1 MPPCLAL
8 VALCWGW
15 TDGEKAGH
23 AKAKRKLP
31 VREADSLSSE
41 AIKWCWTLPPYLI
54 TLFTIYY
61 RGSVGLYCQFLAV
74 GSRLRHHNV
83 SRNPWEGKNMVRQ
96 CEVLLGE
103 KLASFCLW
111 ANRDSFGN
119 LFSMAV
125 IPLTII
131 RVISHSLILLWTLR
145 NLVPSS
151 LAA

>member
-61 RGSVGLYCQFLAV
+61 RGPVGLYCQFLAV
-74 GSRLRHHNV
+74 GSRMRHHNI

-96 CEVLLGE
+96 CKVLLGE
-103 KLASFCLW
+103 KLVSFAYEQTGIPLET
-111 ANRDSFGN
+111 
-119 LFSMAV
+119 FSMAV